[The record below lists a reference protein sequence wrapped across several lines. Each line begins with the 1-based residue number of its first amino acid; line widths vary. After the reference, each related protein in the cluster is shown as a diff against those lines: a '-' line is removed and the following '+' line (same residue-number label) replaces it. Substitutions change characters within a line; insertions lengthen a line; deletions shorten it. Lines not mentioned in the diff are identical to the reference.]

1 MDTFVTMTGNRL
13 RKRNYA
19 FTLVE
24 LLVVIAII
32 SMLIAFLL
40 PAVQSAR
47 EAARRMQCTNHM
59 KQLGLAVQLFHDG
72 QNGLTPFGIDIDR
85 QSTFTFL
92 LPYIEQ
98 QPLYDFM
105 TSRTNGFMEQTGTSW
120 WQNHYDWLVPQ
131 LDDTMR
137 TAFSSIPIVKC
148 PTRRSGVAQPTFNPD
163 SSRNNPSTG
172 PQGDYAVVCLDQY
185 EGEIMPGTNDRG
197 IWSAGGQQT
206 YPERIACQIGPF
218 RAVTI
223 GGGTSVGE
231 VLNAW
236 SPRDTFSRLADGAS
250 NQFFFGEKH
259 IPLGRLGLCTH
270 IFGADFNSNTLS
282 SDCSIFS
289 NGNWSSAGFARSF
302 DGWNNHKQTIFNP
315 KDYNNGPEGPIH
327 HYSFGSYHPGVCVFA
342 LGDGSVRSVSIST
355 PHEIL
360 RAYSHV
366 NDGMSLT
373 LP

>member
-1 MDTFVTMTGNRL
+1 MNTFAKMAGNRS
-13 RKRNYA
+13 RKCHSA
-19 FTLVE
+19 FTLIE

-47 EAARRMQCTNHM
+47 EAARRMQCANHM

-72 QNGLTPFGIDIDR
+72 QGGLTPFGIDVER

-98 QPLYDFM
+98 QALYDFM
-105 TSRTNGFMEQTGTSW
+105 ASRTNGLMEQTGTAW
-120 WQNHYDWLVPQ
+120 WQNHHDWLMPH

-137 TAFSSIPIVKC
+137 IAFSSIPIVKC
-148 PTRRSGVAQPTFNPD
+148 PTRRSGVAQTALNPD
-163 SSRNNPSTG
+163 SSRNDPSTG

-185 EGEIMPGTNDRG
+185 EGTIMPGTNDQG
-197 IWSAGGQQT
+197 LWTVGGQQT
-206 YPERIACQIGPF
+206 YPERIAGQVGPF
-218 RAVTI
+218 RAVNI
-223 GGGTSVGE
+223 GGGTSTDE

-270 IFGADFNSNTLS
+270 IFEENFNCNTLS

-302 DGWNNHKQTIFNP
+302 DGWSNHKQTISNP
-315 KDYNNGPEGPIH
+315 KDYRTGPEGPIH
-327 HYSFGSYHPGVCVFA
+327 DYSFGSYHPSVCVFV
-342 LGDGSVRSVSIST
+342 LGDGSVRPVST
-355 PHEIL
+355 TAPHEIL

-366 NDGMSLT
+366 NDGTAVT